1 MITGTGSFKGCF
13 FLSQILLRRGLS
25 YLSTSMFAMYQGS
38 ISYLS
43 TITIP
48 STITFVGNIYITNLE
63 SISKH
68 SIGSFAFNY
77 YSSLTR
83 IELTSGL
90 SVIGLRMFAS
100 NGFVVPTLLS
110 SITIPSTL
118 RTIGNADFDFNLTSI
133 IIC

>member
-68 SIGSFAFNY
+68 SIG
-77 YSSLTR
+77 
-83 IELTSGL
+83 ELC
-90 SVIGLRMFAS
+90 I
-100 NGFVVPTLLS
+100 
-110 SITIPSTL
+110 
-118 RTIGNADFDFNLTSI
+118 
-133 IIC
+133 